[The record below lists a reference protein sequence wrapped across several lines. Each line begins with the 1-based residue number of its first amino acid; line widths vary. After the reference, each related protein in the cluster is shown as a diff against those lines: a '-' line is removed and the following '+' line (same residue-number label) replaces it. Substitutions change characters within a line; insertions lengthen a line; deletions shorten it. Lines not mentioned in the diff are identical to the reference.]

1 MSISATLSNA
11 LTGLTAA
18 SRGAQ
23 IVSSNVANANTEG
36 YARREI
42 ELSPRLVGGVGA
54 GVQVDGINRIV
65 DNTVLRER
73 RLAEAAVGNNDV
85 LTGFYEDLL
94 NLTGTPDDGS
104 SLSAAFVD
112 LETSFLEA
120 SFRPDSE
127 TRLYSVLNA
136 AEALTRKI
144 NGVSDGI
151 QKLRQ
156 DADEAIAS
164 QVAILNQSLVQIADL
179 NAEIL
184 RAKGSNLDYP
194 ALLDQRQRLVD
205 EISQIVPIRELPR
218 DNDTIALY
226 TLTGGLLL
234 DAKPAQFSFEAT
246 APITPDMTLTSGAL
260 SVLQVNGQNMSTS
273 GAFSPIAGGS
283 LAGLFTL
290 RDELA
295 VEAQTNIDE
304 VARSLAARFE
314 SPTLD
319 TTLLVGEPGLFTDSG
334 SPLNPTDQVG
344 LAGRLSVN
352 SLVDPAVGGAV
363 WRLRDGLGAATPGPT
378 GNPTL
383 LNGSLAALE
392 ALEPPVAGSFGVASR
407 SASEFASSLI
417 SQIGRAQQA
426 SENRLSFERARLTGL
441 QDAERRDG
449 VDTDQ
454 ELQKLLLIE
463 QAYAANARVVQAADE
478 LLQALLRI

>member
-1 MSISATLSNA
+1 
-11 LTGLTAA
+11 
-18 SRGAQ
+18 
-23 IVSSNVANANTEG
+23 
-36 YARREI
+36 
-42 ELSPRLVGGVGA
+42 
-54 GVQVDGINRIV
+54 
-65 DNTVLRER
+65 
-73 RLAEAAVGNNDV
+73 
-85 LTGFYEDLL
+85 
-94 NLTGTPDDGS
+94 
-104 SLSAAFVD
+104 
-112 LETSFLEA
+112 
-120 SFRPDSE
+120 
-127 TRLYSVLNA
+127 LNA

-363 WRLRDGLGAATPGPT
+363 WRLRDGLGASTPGPT